1 VRRRLLLV
9 LLPLLTVLLGALEVP
24 LAQTYAASLTQNLFN
39 NQIEDAQRFAAKAD
53 RVLRDDLPIPGAL
66 KTELQRHTDTYGAK
80 VTLVDVDEEVLLST
94 GAWNYETKAAWTRA
108 LVGDSRAP
116 SPTAWPWRSG
126 PMVVAAT
133 IGPVNDV
140 TGAVV
145 IEAPTSSVRAEIGW
159 RIAVL
164 AVAGLGVLGLTTAL
178 CVLPLAGWLLRP
190 VYDLSSTAARL
201 TGGELGARASETGGP
216 HELRMLAGAFNRMAE
231 SLVAALQRQRAFV
244 ADASHELRNPL
255 GTLRLRIEGLAG
267 KVTGRGEH
275 ELRLALVEA
284 DRLAAIVDRLLELAR
299 AEATAA
305 ERVDFDLAALTAACV
320 SSWKPAL
327 QAVGSVLRLQ
337 APDQAWSH
345 GPPEAVAYALD
356 VLLDNARKFAPGSPV
371 DVRVQVLDAYVE
383 LLVRDHGS
391 GLEATEISLVS
402 QRFWRSPRHRA
413 IQGTGLG
420 LATSRALIEAGG
432 GSLEVVSGDCGLTV
446 ALRLAPATGARLA
459 RPDSAA

>member
-9 LLPLLTVLLGALEVP
+9 LLPLLTALLGALEVP
-24 LAQTYAASLTQNLFN
+24 VAQTYAAGLTQVLFI

-53 RVLRDDLPIPGAL
+53 RLLRDDLPVQGAL
-66 KTELQRHTDTYGAK
+66 DAELRRHAETYGVE
-80 VTLVDVDEEVLLST
+80 VTLVDRNEEVLIHT
-94 GAWNYETKAAWTRA
+94 GAVSSATKAASTRA
-108 LVGDSRAP
+108 LAGDSRERP
-116 SPTAWPWRSG
+116 RTAWPWRSR
-126 PMVVAAT
+126 PMVVAAS

-145 IEAPTSSVRAEIGW
+145 IEGPTSSVRTAVGR

-164 AVAGLGVLGLTTAL
+164 AVEGLGVLALTTAL
-178 CVLPLAGWLLRP
+178 CVLPLAAWLLRP

-216 HELRMLAGAFNRMAE
+216 PELRMLAGAFNRMAE
-231 SLVAALQRQRAFV
+231 SLVAALERQRAFV

-267 KVTGRGEH
+267 KVHGRGEH
-275 ELRLALVEA
+275 ELALALVES

-305 ERVDFDLAALTAACV
+305 ERVDFDLVALTAACV
-320 SSWKPAL
+320 GSWKRAL

-337 APDQAWSH
+337 APEHAWSH
-345 GPPEAVAYALD
+345 APPQAVEYALD

-371 DVRVQVLDAYVE
+371 DVSVEVHHDGVE
-383 LLVRDHGS
+383 LRVRDHGA
-391 GLEATEISLVS
+391 GLDATEISIVS

-413 IQGTGLG
+413 IPGTGLG

-432 GSLEVVSGDCGLTV
+432 GSFEVVSGDCGLTV
-446 ALRLAPATGARLA
+446 ALRLAPATGAAGA
-459 RPDSAA
+459 RPDTSV